1 MAYNKSKGKQKHG
14 DVIYDKDTDTQI
26 DFEPNEIR
34 FRTGGTIRGSFTN
47 GGLSVTGSYITAG
60 AISAS
65 LGVTGSSLTCDGD
78 IIGGVDLTVGDE
90 NSAKVLFKLGESPT
104 AVKVTGAGSEYF
116 RIDTDDNNF
125 YFRQNSKTRFGS
137 HTVAPTNTV
146 SVTGDVSASVRS
158 TFHELDV
165 GEGTLTV
172 SKEGVV
178 ASSGSIS
185 GTVLSGSGFATLYGL
200 NVGQGVM
207 TVNAAG
213 ATATKNLTATGII
226 SGSSTATLF
235 ALNVGQGTLT
245 VSNQGLL
252 SSSAIPTL
260 KGVDIGQGA
269 LTVNSAGRLSSSV
282 TPTLTSLDIGEGTF
296 TVGKEGAIKSSGSL
310 NVSGHTSLGITG
322 SLVPLHVNG
331 ATQQILITSQLGSV
345 VAGTS
350 IAQINFG
357 SSVNSSNFYTGAKIE
372 ALGDDAWDLVN
383 NSSPTKLT
391 LSTVPSGSATARS
404 RLAINSS
411 GTVGIGDNFYPT
423 TNALLHV
430 SASTQEYNLYVAG
443 GKVGINTA
451 TLSSSAE
458 LTVSGT
464 VSATTMSASSNVNV
478 GGTLNAA
485 NSGFMVDADGDTTVK
500 SLTAAAGD
508 VKGVVISGS
517 STATL
522 FGLNVGQGAFTVS
535 PAGATLAQDVI
546 AASFSSSVGTGSF
559 AGGLNVAENFIV
571 LPSGSVGIGTSTP
584 AYDLHV
590 NGSGVTVATIDGGA
604 GADAYLKLAT
614 NGVEKAYVK
623 LGSGGN
629 LSIVQDAAGGD
640 MIFKAKPGG
649 ASTEFLRYNAGDSA
663 ISASQDLY
671 VSGDIT
677 GSTALVVGGIV
688 SGSGHAVF
696 DTISIGKDVSSA
708 ADRGTLQIEAQ
719 HDELMFIV
727 SSATNPL
734 IIGVTGSA
742 GGQVT
747 VGGAHLDAKFNVTGS
762 DIDKLISAKS
772 DTANPAF
779 YVSGSGDLYASGKI
793 GIGTNDPLT
802 KLDVNGNSIRIRTA
816 NTPASASALGAPGEI
831 RWDANYIYICISTD
845 TWRRIAHAS
854 W

>member
-458 LTVSGT
+458 LTVSGA

-522 FGLNVGQGAFTVS
+522 FGLNVGQGAMTVPS
-535 PAGATLAQDVI
+535 VGSSTFQAAALPVAQFIHPTDDATGGVINLINSRGGSAGQVNDFCGGVVFKSKDSTAAATQYSKISTKIGDPTNTSEDGYMLFEVTTAGTAATTYLRLDGVTNAITSSVTTRMESDLILDATLDI
-546 AASFSSSVGTGSF
+546 G
-559 AGGLNVAENFIV
+559 AGIDSDAKIHV
-571 LPSGSVGIGTSTP
+571 SGSDSST
-584 AYDLHV
+584 
-590 NGSGVTVATIDGGA
+590 
-604 GADAYLKLAT
+604 LA
-614 NGVEKAYVK
+614 
-623 LGSGGN
+623 
-629 LSIVQDAAGGD
+629 
-640 MIFKAKPGG
+640 IFESPSNPLIMA
-649 ASTEFLRYNAGDSA
+649 
-663 ISASQDLY
+663 
-671 VSGDIT
+671 IT
-677 GSTALVVGGIV
+677 GSGKVVVGGVYLDAKLNV
-688 SGSGHAVF
+688 SGS
-696 DTISIGKDVSSA
+696 DT
-708 ADRGTLQIEAQ
+708 
-719 HDELMFIV
+719 
-727 SSATNPL
+727 
-734 IIGVTGSA
+734 
-742 GGQVT
+742 
-747 VGGAHLDAKFNVTGS
+747 
-762 DIDKLISAKS
+762 DKLISLKS
-772 DTANPAF
+772 DTKNPAF
-779 YVSGSGDLYASGKI
+779 YVSGSGDLYVAAKV
-793 GIGTNDPLT
+793 GIGTTAPLVA
-802 KLDVNGNSIRIRTA
+802 LDVNDDTIRIRTA
-816 NTPASASALGAPGEI
+816 NTPSSASALGATGEI

>member
-90 NSAKVLFKLGESPT
+90 ASAKVFFKLGESLD
-104 AVKVTGAGSEYF
+104 AVKITGAGDEYF
-116 RIDTDDNNF
+116 RIDTDGNNF

-137 HTVAPTNTV
+137 HTAAPTNTV

-430 SASTQEYNLYVAG
+430 SASTQEHNLYVAA

-451 TLSSSAE
+451 TLTDE

-478 GGTLNAA
+478 GGTLSAA

-508 VKGVVISGS
+508 VKGIVISGSSVATLFGLDVGQGVMTVNAAGATATKNLTATGVISGS

-522 FGLNVGQGAFTVS
+522 FGLNVGQGAMTVPSVGSSTFQAAALPVAQFIHPTDDATGGVINLINSRGGSAGQVNDFCGGVVFKSKDSTAAATQYSKISTKIGDPTNTSEDGYMLFEVTTAGTAATTYLRLDGVTNAITASVPISSTAITATGVISSSLVPTFTGLNVGQGAFTVS
-535 PAGATLAQDVI
+535 PAGATLAQDVV

-559 AGGLNVAENFIV
+559 AGGLNVAENFVV
-571 LPSGSVGIGTSTP
+571 LPSGSVGIGT
-584 AYDLHV
+584 
-590 NGSGVTVATIDGGA
+590 
-604 GADAYLKLAT
+604 
-614 NGVEKAYVK
+614 
-623 LGSGGN
+623 
-629 LSIVQDAAGGD
+629 
-640 MIFKAKPGG
+640 
-649 ASTEFLRYNAGDSA
+649 NA
-663 ISASQDLY
+663 
-671 VSGDIT
+671 
-677 GSTALVVGGIV
+677 
-688 SGSGHAVF
+688 
-696 DTISIGKDVSSA
+696 
-708 ADRGTLQIEAQ
+708 
-719 HDELMFIV
+719 
-727 SSATNPL
+727 
-734 IIGVTGSA
+734 
-742 GGQVT
+742 
-747 VGGAHLDAKFNVTGS
+747 
-762 DIDKLISAKS
+762 
-772 DTANPAF
+772 
-779 YVSGSGDLYASGKI
+779 
-793 GIGTNDPLT
+793 PLT
-802 KLDVNGNSIRIRTA
+802 KLDVNGTAIRIRTA
-816 NTPASASALGAPGEI
+816 NTPASATALGAPGEI